1 MIPLMNHDSGEGEQ
15 WGRYNVIYIYNPW
28 ASMLKFTSYADGLWH
43 AWHLAQAA
51 DGAAHRGH
59 GQQAEL
65 HIHIAWLVLG
75 EKHGDLP
82 VNMGI

>member
-1 MIPLMNHDSGEGEQ
+1 MG
-15 WGRYNVIYIYNPW
+15 
-28 ASMLKFTSYADGLWH
+28 GLWH

-75 EKHGDLP
+75 EKHGDWHSKKWRVTQQKRWKHGDLP